1 MSVWKVML
9 VNPVSYVDVKVM
21 KVDTVPSV
29 FVTSMKLSVLSSLR
43 CHKMGHNSDKCSETV
58 NFSSCYLCGSKL
70 HTMKV

>member
-1 MSVWKVML
+1 ML
-9 VNPVSYVDVKVM
+9 ANPVSYVDEKVM

-29 FVTSMKLSVLSSLR
+29 FVTSMKLSAASFLR

>member
-9 VNPVSYVDVKVM
+9 ANPVSYVDEKVM

-29 FVTSMKLSVLSSLR
+29 FVTSMKLSAASFLR

>member
-1 MSVWKVML
+1 MML
-9 VNPVSYVDVKVM
+9 ANPVSYVDEKVM

-29 FVTSMKLSVLSSLR
+29 FVTSMKLSAASFLR

>member
-9 VNPVSYVDVKVM
+9 ANPVSYVDVKVM
-21 KVDTVPSV
+21 KVHTVPSV
-29 FVTSMKLSVLSSLR
+29 FVTSMRLSAASFLR

-58 NFSSCYLCGSKL
+58 NLSSCYLCGSKL